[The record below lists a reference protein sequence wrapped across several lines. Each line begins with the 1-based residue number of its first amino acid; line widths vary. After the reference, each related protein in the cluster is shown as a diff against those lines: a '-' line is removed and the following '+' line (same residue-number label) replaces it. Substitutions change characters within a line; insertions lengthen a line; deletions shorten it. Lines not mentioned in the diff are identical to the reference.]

1 MFEFRD
7 LTADE
12 IEVRVGTIS
21 RAGTGLSLL
30 LYKDA
35 RCDMAILDET
45 VGPMNWQRR
54 HYDCKGNLFC
64 GIAINRNYY
73 DTTLEPVW
81 IEKSDCGVESRQDGN
96 GNEKKGEASDSFKR
110 AGTNWG
116 IGRELYTSPFIWL
129 DAATA
134 GLKKND
140 RGGYETKKVFAVNDI
155 KIVNKKI
162 TGLSISDVKNKKII
176 YEWGDCIETDVPE
189 ETVDDV
195 PKETVEVS
203 LNEPRPI
210 PPETIKEIK
219 DYFAENKGLED
230 TLKHYNATKIEELT
244 PMQVSAILNRIKA
257 RRELRK

>member
-73 DTTLEPVW
+73 DTTLDPVW

-140 RGGYETKKVFAVNDI
+140 RGGYETKKVFAVDDI

-162 TGLSISDVKNKKII
+162 TGLSISDVKNKTII
-176 YEWGDCIETDVPE
+176 YEWEDCIETDVP
-189 ETVDDV
+189 
-195 PKETVEVS
+195 KEMVEVS

-257 RRELRK
+257 MRELRK

>member
-12 IEVRVGTIS
+12 IEVRIGTIS
-21 RAGTGLSLL
+21 KSGTGLSLL

-73 DTTLEPVW
+73 DNTMPVEW
-81 IEKSDCGVESRQDGN
+81 VEKSDCGVESRQDGN

-140 RGGYETKKVFAVNDI
+140 RGGYETKKIFSVGDI

-162 TGLSISDVKNKKII
+162 TGLSISDVNNKKVV
-176 YEWGDCIETDVPE
+176 YEWGDCINIDVPE
-189 ETVDDV
+189 EAAEE
-195 PKETVEVS
+195 PKQISPEV
-203 LNEPRPI
+203 
-210 PPETIKEIK
+210 IKEIE
-219 DYFAENKGLED
+219 DYFAENGGLEE
-230 TLKHYNATKIEELT
+230 TLKYYGATKIEELT
-244 PMQVSAILNRIKA
+244 PMQVSAIVNRIRA
-257 RRELRK
+257 RKKIRK

>member
-81 IEKSDCGVESRQDGN
+81 IAVLRADRTATVT
-96 GNEKKGEASDSFKR
+96 KR
-110 AGTNWG
+110 KVKRLTVL
-116 IGRELYTSPFIWL
+116 REL
-129 DAATA
+129 
-134 GLKKND
+134 
-140 RGGYETKKVFAVNDI
+140 EQ
-155 KIVNKKI
+155 
-162 TGLSISDVKNKKII
+162 TG
-176 YEWGDCIETDVPE
+176 E
-189 ETVDDV
+189 
-195 PKETVEVS
+195 
-203 LNEPRPI
+203 
-210 PPETIKEIK
+210 
-219 DYFAENKGLED
+219 
-230 TLKHYNATKIEELT
+230 
-244 PMQVSAILNRIKA
+244 
-257 RRELRK
+257 